1 MEKRWDLKDVP
12 DADEAAALSK
22 AININETIAS
32 ILIQRGVHDFDSAKA
47 FFRPS
52 LEMLHDPFLMKDMDK
67 AVSGIEQAISSQQKI
82 LIYGDY
88 DVDGTTSVSL
98 VYGFLKS
105 RYSLV
110 DFYIP
115 DRYSEGYGVSTKG
128 IEFAKENNFSLIISL
143 DCGIKS
149 VDKIELANSYG
160 IDFIICDHHRPGDEL
175 PKALAVLDPKRE
187 DCGYP
192 YKELSGCGVGFKL
205 LHAFCIKADI
215 PANELYTYLDLVAI
229 SIASDIVP
237 ITGEN
242 RILTYYGLKIINKN
256 PRPGVK
262 ALIEVAGFKKALDVT
277 NIVFGLGPRINAAGR
292 IAHAKSAVSLLISET
307 MQEAQEH
314 AKGINEKN
322 STRKDFDSIIT
333 QEALQMIGENSEAKN
348 FKSTVLF
355 KNDWHK
361 GVIGIVASRCIEKY
375 YRPTII
381 LTESN
386 NYATGSARS
395 VHGFDVYEA
404 ISKCSDLL
412 EHFGGHMYA
421 AGLTMKIENVPAFR
435 ERFELA
441 VASAIKEEQLLPR
454 IEVDMKIR
462 LDQINEKF
470 LNLIDQMSPFGP
482 QNMQPV
488 FISEFVTDD
497 GRSRVLKEQHLKLSI
512 RQEGLQSMDAIG
524 FGMSHFYEKISQG
537 KPFHLCYNIC
547 ENDFN
552 GVKSLQLSI
561 RDIRFPGEA

>member
-1 MEKRWDLKDVP
+1 MEKRWDFKAVP
-12 DADEAAALSK
+12 DAEKVAALSK
-22 AININETIAS
+22 IINVSETIAS
-32 ILIQRGVHDFDSAKA
+32 MLIQRGVYDFDSAKA

-52 LEMLHDPFLMKDMDK
+52 LETLNDPFLMKDMDK
-67 AVSGIEQAISSQQKI
+67 AVSRIELAINKKQKI

-98 VYGFLKS
+98 LYGFLKS
-105 RYSLV
+105 RYSNI

-115 DRYSEGYGVSTKG
+115 DRYSEGYGVSAKG
-128 IEFAKENNFSLIISL
+128 IEFANENNFSLIISL

-149 VDKIELANSYG
+149 VDKVELANSYG

-175 PKALAVLDPKRE
+175 PKAIAVLDPKRE
-187 DCGYP
+187 DCKYP

-205 LHAFCIKADI
+205 LQAFCLKTNI
-215 PANELYTYLDLVAI
+215 PVDELYIYIDLVAI

-242 RILTYYGLKIINKN
+242 RILTYFGLKLINKN

-292 IAHAKSAVSLLISET
+292 IAHASSAVNLLICET
-307 MQEAQEH
+307 ALEAEEH

-322 STRKDFDSIIT
+322 STRKDFDHIIT
-333 QEALQMIGENSEAKN
+333 QEALLMIEENLAAKN

-395 VHGFDVYEA
+395 VYGFDVYEA

-421 AGLTMKIENVPAFR
+421 AGLTMKVENVPAFR

-441 VASAIKEEQLLPR
+441 VSSAIKEEQLMPR
-454 IEVDMKIR
+454 IEVDMKIN
-462 LDQINEKF
+462 LDQISEKF
-470 LNLIDQMSPFGP
+470 LNLIDQMGPFGP
-482 QNMQPV
+482 ENMQPV
-488 FISEFVTDD
+488 FVSEFVMDD

-512 RQEGLQSMDAIG
+512 KQEDSRSIDAIG
-524 FGMSHFYEKISQG
+524 FGMGHFYENISKG
-537 KPFHLCYNIC
+537 KPFHLCYNISA
-547 ENDFN
+547 NDFN

-561 RDIRFPGEA
+561 RDIKFPHA

>member
-1 MEKRWDLKDVP
+1 MEKRWDYKAVP
-12 DADEAAALSK
+12 DAEDVAALSK
-22 AININETIAS
+22 VINVNEIIS
-32 ILIQRGVHDFDSAKA
+32 SMLIQRGIHDFDSAKA
-47 FFRPS
+47 FFRPA
-52 LEMLHDPFLMKDMDK
+52 LETLHDPFLMKDMSQ
-67 AVSGIEQAISSQQKI
+67 AVSRIEHAISNNQKI

-105 RYSLV
+105 RYSNV

-115 DRYSEGYGVSTKG
+115 DRYSEGYGVSTTG
-128 IEFAKENNFSLIISL
+128 IEFAKDNNFSLIISL

-149 VDKIELANSYG
+149 VDKVSMANSYG

-175 PKALAVLDPKRE
+175 PRAIAVLDPKRE
-187 DCGYP
+187 DCEYP

-205 LHAFCIKADI
+205 LQAFCIKKNI
-215 PANELYTYLDLVAI
+215 PLDELYSYLDLVAI

-242 RILTYYGLKIINKN
+242 RILTYYGLKLINKN

-262 ALIEVAGFKKALDVT
+262 ALIELAGFKKALDVT

-292 IAHAKSAVSLLISET
+292 ISHANSAVNLLISET
-307 MQEAQEH
+307 MDEAQEH
-314 AKGINEKN
+314 AKGINAKN
-322 STRKDFDSIIT
+322 STRKDFDQIIT
-333 QEALQMIGENSEAKN
+333 QEALQMIEENSSGKN

-355 KNDWHK
+355 KEDWHK

-381 LTESN
+381 LTVSN

-395 VHGFDVYEA
+395 VYGFDVYEA

-421 AGLTMKIENVPAFR
+421 AGLTMKVENVPAFR

-441 VASAIKEEQLLPR
+441 VASDIKEEQLLPR
-454 IEVDMKIR
+454 IEVDLKIS
-462 LDQINEKF
+462 LDQINEK
-470 LNLIDQMSPFGP
+470 LLSLIEQMGPFGP

-488 FISEFVTDD
+488 FVSEFVVDD

-512 RQEGLQSMDAIG
+512 RQEGSGSIDAIG
-524 FGMSHFYEKISQG
+524 FGMSHFYENISKG
-537 KPFHLCYNIC
+537 KPFHICYNIS

-552 GVKSLQLSI
+552 GSKSLQLMI
-561 RDIRFPGEA
+561 RDIKFPE

>member
-1 MEKRWDLKDVP
+1 MEKRWDFKAVP
-12 DADEAAALSK
+12 DAEEVAALSK
-22 AININETIAS
+22 AINVSDTVAS

-52 LEMLHDPFLMKDMDK
+52 LETLHDPFLMKDMDK
-67 AVSGIEQAISSQQKI
+67 AVSRIEQAISKNQKI

-98 VYGFLKS
+98 VFGFLKS
-105 RYSLV
+105 RYSNIN
-110 DFYIP
+110 FYIP
-115 DRYSEGYGVSTKG
+115 DRYSEGYGVSAKG
-128 IEFAKENNFSLIISL
+128 IEFANENNFSLIISL

-149 VDKIELANSYG
+149 VDKVELANSYK

-175 PKALAVLDPKRE
+175 PHAVAVLDPKRE
-187 DCGYP
+187 DCKYP

-205 LHAFCIKADI
+205 MQGFCMNNNI
-215 PANELYTYLDLVAI
+215 PMDELYEYLDLVAI

-242 RILTYYGLKIINKN
+242 RILTCFGLKLINKN

-292 IAHAKSAVSLLISET
+292 IAHASSAVNLLISET
-307 MQEAQEH
+307 MDEAQSH

-322 STRKDFDSIIT
+322 ATRKDFDHIIT
-333 QEALQMIGENSEAKN
+333 QEALLMIEENIAAKD

-375 YRPTII
+375 YKPTII

-395 VHGFDVYEA
+395 VYGFDVYEA
-404 ISKCSDLL
+404 ILKCSDLL

-421 AGLTMKIENVPAFR
+421 AGLTMKVENVAAFR

-441 VASAIKEEQLLPR
+441 VSSTIKDEQLTPR
-454 IEVDMKIR
+454 IEVDLKIR

-470 LNLIDQMSPFGP
+470 LNLIDQMGPFGP

-488 FISEFVTDD
+488 FVSEFVMDD
-497 GRSRVLKEQHLKLSI
+497 GRSRILKEQHLKLSI
-512 RQEGLQSMDAIG
+512 KQEGSESIDAIG
-524 FGMSHFYEKISQG
+524 FGMGHYYENISKG
-537 KPFHLCYNIC
+537 KPFHLCYNIS
-547 ENDFN
+547 ENEFR
-552 GVKSLQLSI
+552 GVKSLQLMI
-561 RDIRFPGEA
+561 RDIKFSEEL